1 MQRELVECALEGR
14 SCIGI
19 LPTGSGKSLCYQIP
33 AVLGNG
39 LTVVVS
45 PLIALMRDQVAG
57 LEKLGVAAA
66 RYDSTL
72 AEEDKVALMDRLKS
86 GGVRLLF
93 AAPESLESPWIQ
105 QVMEFVPPG
114 LFVVDEAHCLSE
126 WGHSFRPDYLGLPV
140 FFRKHGFRSVMA
152 LTATATEQVCRDLA
166 GLFGGMFRVDSIGE
180 ALARGT
186 QELSSIFK
194 VPGKAKSEDLSCLKG
209 MFEHK
214 YLDDRMDSF
223 VDAMEKNQEGIG
235 DVEDYIN
242 EDEIDLHVHKKILE
256 MAPDIFTSLGI
267 LGTFIGLVWG
277 LKSFEPSSYETMTT
291 SVSALVDGIKVA
303 FLTSIYGIAF
313 ALIYS
318 SGMKSVYSG
327 MDAKLQGFLER
338 FHLYVLPAAESESRN
353 LMLASQKVQTKAM
366 KQMAEQLTSQMAES
380 FEKAINPTFQ
390 KMTESLEILTES
402 VTKCQED
409 VVQDILRTFLR
420 EMNGSFKMQF
430 TDFNEALVQLK
441 EAQKENI
448 DYTTRLYQTMSNQLN
463 TSYAKQSEAMK
474 DLVNEL
480 GQVQGRYM
488 STATR
493 ITQDNQEIQK
503 LQQQDYQ
510 RIADYLHESEKS
522 SAKFWV
528 ACNQT
533 MQKYV
538 EAAAQGMEKVSAAN
552 QAGKDVLEANRKL
565 VEQLDVKMKDFVSYQ
580 KMTYETME
588 EVRRLFADISVQKED
603 NNIYLSG
610 GKSAQ
615 SAAQKESVEE
625 VRKLLEEQSE
635 RQEALLEEMNKNM
648 KNISK
653 NQKGKFSLF
662 K

>member
-1 MQRELVECALEGR
+1 
-14 SCIGI
+14 
-19 LPTGSGKSLCYQIP
+19 
-33 AVLGNG
+33 
-39 LTVVVS
+39 
-45 PLIALMRDQVAG
+45 
-57 LEKLGVAAA
+57 
-66 RYDSTL
+66 
-72 AEEDKVALMDRLKS
+72 
-86 GGVRLLF
+86 
-93 AAPESLESPWIQ
+93 
-105 QVMEFVPPG
+105 
-114 LFVVDEAHCLSE
+114 
-126 WGHSFRPDYLGLPV
+126 
-140 FFRKHGFRSVMA
+140 
-152 LTATATEQVCRDLA
+152 
-166 GLFGGMFRVDSIGE
+166 
-180 ALARGT
+180 
-186 QELSSIFK
+186 
-194 VPGKAKSEDLSCLKG
+194 
-209 MFEHK
+209 
-214 YLDDRMDSF
+214 
-223 VDAMEKNQEGIG
+223 
-235 DVEDYIN
+235 
-242 EDEIDLHVHKKILE
+242 

-380 FEKAINPTFQ
+380 FEKAIN
-390 KMTESLEILTES
+390 
-402 VTKCQED
+402 
-409 VVQDILRTFLR
+409 R